1 MILIVPE
8 RIVRQSITP
17 EKCVKAV
24 EEGFRL
30 HSRNLVKGVNSR
42 FNYNDGKSVI
52 NLYSAY
58 VPGWGLG
65 AKVLSAFEN
74 NPQIGERFIH
84 SVVTVHNTETGR
96 LEAVLDGSYLTAL
109 RTAAAVA
116 VAARH
121 LSRPDSKVL
130 GILGTGLQARTHLL
144 CHMAIHPYEKVVI
157 WGRNPN
163 KLKSYI
169 DEMATQINVP
179 LIALE
184 SPETLCQEADVISG
198 TTRSRIPLFKAEAI
212 RPGTHLG
219 VAGPLRQE
227 GTEIPL
233 DLLPKAKLFVDS
245 RQKFECLWDSGQSP
259 EVEAELAEVISGQAC
274 GRLNMKEI
282 TIFKP
287 VGMAFEDV
295 VSARIVVDRVK
306 REGMGYY
313 IEW

>member
-1 MILIVPE
+1 MILIVPD

-17 EKCVKAV
+17 EECVKAV

-30 HSRNLVKGVNSR
+30 HSKNLIKGNNSG

-52 NLYSAY
+52 NLYSAH

-84 SVVTVHNTETGR
+84 AVVTVHNAETGR
-96 LEAVLDGSYLTAL
+96 LEVVLDGSYLTAL

-121 LSRPDSKVL
+121 LSRSDSKVL

-144 CHMAIHPYEKVVI
+144 CHMKIHSYEKVVV

-163 KLKSYI
+163 NLESYI
-169 DEMATQINVP
+169 NEMDQQIDVP

-184 SPETLCQEADVISG
+184 SPETLCREADVISS
-198 TTRSRIPLFKAEAI
+198 TTRSRTPLFKAEDI
-212 RPGTHLG
+212 IPGTHLG

-233 DLLPKAKLFVDS
+233 DLLPKARLFVDS
-245 RQKFECLWDSGQSP
+245 RPKFEGLWDSGQSP
-259 EVEAELAEVISGQAC
+259 EVEELSEVISGKIC
-274 GRLNMKEI
+274 GRHDMKEI

-313 IEW
+313 TEW